1 MCNPIALDMS
11 LASEIPTFSPS
22 VNLVPFRTRRFR
34 DARVALLNG
43 DVSSFA
49 EDEFLSTY
57 GYGVATGRSRTNMTS
72 ATKVFFAER
81 YGSLALL
88 GHGGGARVGADAG
101 FQVKGIGAT
110 PVLARRGVDFCYRN
124 GEMLLAEAVRE
135 TIWGDVLNIALPYGA
150 IRSPGVISTGTFCS
164 LPENDTTG
172 VALERGLHVR
182 ENGVRLAHFMRAA
195 FFKPSG
201 RRQASWIHDHDR
213 VVTAMSEIGK
223 FLPPVSGDETLDHGE
238 QLTARLTGMA
248 GRLAA
253 QLAAARARRLV
264 HGALVDSNFCLDGR
278 WIDYGS
284 AHWSPVHATGKHFAP
299 PFWNDEGGTV
309 LALHNFA
316 WQLKKYLTKG
326 EGPDDHDW
334 LVSIFRKELD
344 FRQKVE
350 FLGLAGFSEQT
361 LSMMNVVDFSAGLA
375 LGMAV
380 LAVARSGRNTR
391 FAGEDDQLVGYGD
404 YDTGKILASL
414 LVTTDEASA
423 ERMLRPQLSDH
434 SLREKL
440 IRAHAHFRRAAE
452 ASVLKSG
459 GDLSSYRRSVA
470 IRMLNRASHLGL
482 LYGPAL
488 LNEINKRLEG
498 TRGDSVQRQDSLG
511 CLLSDIQIRART
523 LLGGDESI
531 GASSLLTRTDFEMTC
546 DKPLSTQWT
555 ATIESLDPSIYPVV
569 GDRQMANAIASMFS
583 EAT

>member
-1 MCNPIALDMS
+1 MRNPTTLEQS
-11 LASEIPTFSPS
+11 LAPTFSPS
-22 VNLVPFRTRRFR
+22 VNLVPFRTRLFS
-34 DARVALLNG
+34 DARVALLNH
-43 DVSSFA
+43 DFPSFA

-57 GYGVATGRSRTNMTS
+57 GYGVATRSSRSNMTG

-81 YGSLALL
+81 YGSLALM
-88 GHGGGARVGADAG
+88 GHGGGGRVGADAE

-110 PVLARRGVDFCYRN
+110 PVLASRGVNFCYRN

-135 TIWGDVLNIALPYGA
+135 TIWGDILNIALPYGA
-150 IRSPGVISTGTFCS
+150 VRSPGVISTGTICS

-172 VALERGLHVR
+172 VKLERGLHVR
-182 ENGVRLAHFMRAA
+182 ENAVRLAHFTRAP

-213 VVTAMSEIGK
+213 VVTAMSEIGR
-223 FLPPVSGDETLDHGE
+223 FLPPVSGDEALKHGE
-238 QLTARLTGMA
+238 RLTARLTGMA
-248 GRLAA
+248 ERLAA

-264 HGALVDSNFCLDGR
+264 HGALVHSNFCLDGR

-284 AHWSPVHATGKHFAP
+284 THWSPVHATGKHFAP

-350 FLGLAGFSEQT
+350 FLGLTGFSEQT
-361 LSMMNVVDFSAGLA
+361 LSTMNVVDFSAGLA

-380 LAVARSGRNTR
+380 LAVARSGRNCR
-391 FAGEDDQLVGYGD
+391 FTGEDDQLAGYGD

-423 ERMLRPQLSDH
+423 ERLLRPQLTDPT
-434 SLREKL
+434 LRENL

-459 GDLSSYRRSVA
+459 GDLPSFRRSVA
-470 IRMLNRASHLGL
+470 VRMLNRASHMGL

-488 LNEINKRLEG
+488 GNEINERLEA

-511 CLLSDIQIRART
+511 CLLSEIQIRART
-523 LLGGDESI
+523 LLSDNESVD
-531 GASSLLTRTDFEMTC
+531 ANSLLTSTDFEMSSNNH
-546 DKPLSTQWT
+546 LSTLWT
-555 ATIESLDPSIYPVV
+555 AAIESLDPSIYPLV
-569 GDRQMANAIASMFS
+569 GDRQIANAIASMFS
-583 EAT
+583 EAA